1 MTWQPELSY
10 EEAHD
15 RIASGDLSEVRNIA
29 HVLVN
34 ERRYLIEEQRD
45 EMVRWLVR
53 DLHWPVSIAAGGD
66 EFPESW
72 RRLLLD
78 AWGEMDGRD
87 CERPEDRGVYES
99 FIASEAGWTDRG
111 YDGGPTKAGTGRPPT
126 QEGNCGD

>member
-1 MTWQPELSY
+1 MTWKPELSY

-15 RIASGDLSEVRNIA
+15 RIATGGLGEVREIA

-34 ERRYLIEEQRD
+34 ERRYLLECREEMVG

-72 RRLLLD
+72 RRLLID
-78 AWGEMDGRD
+78 AWWEMDGRD
-87 CERPEDRGVYES
+87 CERPEDRGVYEA
-99 FIASEAGWTDRG
+99 FIASEAGW
-111 YDGGPTKAGTGRPPT
+111 K
-126 QEGNCGD
+126 